1 MTVARRV
8 DVRIGARAVPVGELI
23 VENGGARETS
33 IFTYHDRWRAL
44 ERAFPLAP
52 NMPLG
57 PAPFYGRQAE
67 GRSVLPLPI
76 ADTAPDSW
84 GRKIIELLRGT
95 QYLTE
100 LDYLLESDDRL
111 RIGALRYFDGPG
123 PEATALAPPRADG
136 VNVPRLHELQEVIR
150 QARAFEEDPVG
161 YARRRAQLIG
171 GDLLAEAVGSLGG
184 ARPKINARDGDGVL
198 WIVKLP
204 KIDDDY
210 AVARAEV
217 MTLKLARDVGISAC
231 DAEILNT
238 SQRFPAALIRRFD
251 RIGAGHADRV
261 PFISAQ
267 TFLGLGGT
275 AASSYEDL
283 AMAMRRHCV
292 DSAGQIA
299 ELYRRMVFGI
309 LVKNTD
315 DHLRNHGFLRTPGG
329 WRLSP
334 AFDINPEHRQGG
346 RMQTAI
352 SEIHGNLPSVE
363 AALDASAFFDIDRP
377 EAERMTGEMAR
388 YIAASWRRIGG
399 HLGMDA
405 RDFSAVGAAI
415 ETEDLA
421 TACRL

>member
-1 MTVARRV
+1 MLTRRI

-23 VENGGARETS
+23 FEADGTRETS
-33 IFTYHDRWRAL
+33 AFTYHDSWRAL
-44 ERAFPLAP
+44 ERAFPLSP
-52 NMPLG
+52 DMPLG
-57 PAPFYGRQAE
+57 AAPFYGRRDGE
-67 GRSVLPLPI
+67 RSALPLPMT
-76 ADTAPDSW
+76 DTAPDSW

-111 RIGALRYFDGPG
+111 RIGALRYFDGLG
-123 PEATALAPPRADG
+123 AEATALAPPRADG
-136 VNVPRLHELQEVIR
+136 VNVPRLHDLDEVIR
-150 QARAFEEDPVG
+150 QARAFEEDPAG
-161 YARRRAQLIG
+161 YARRRAELVG

-184 ARPKINARDGDGVL
+184 ARPKVNARDTEGAL

-217 MTLKLARDVGISAC
+217 MTLRLARDVGIDAC
-231 DAEILNT
+231 VADILNT

-251 RIGAGHADRV
+251 RVGADHMDRV

-275 AASSYEDL
+275 SASSYEDL

-292 DSAGQIA
+292 DPTGQIA

-309 LVKNTD
+309 LIRNTD
-315 DHLRNHGFLRTPGG
+315 DHLRNHGFLRAPGG

-334 AFDINPEHRQGG
+334 AFDINPEHRAGG

-352 SEIHGNLPSVE
+352 SEIHGNLPSID
-363 AALDASAFFDIDRP
+363 AALDASAFFDIERRT
-377 EAERMTGEMAR
+377 AEQMTGDMAR
-388 YIAASWRRIGG
+388 HIAGAWRRIGG
-399 HLGMDA
+399 QLVMDA
-405 RDFSAVGAAI
+405 RDFSAMGAAI

-421 TACRL
+421 RACRL

>member
-1 MTVARRV
+1 
-8 DVRIGARAVPVGELI
+8 
-23 VENGGARETS
+23 
-33 IFTYHDRWRAL
+33 
-44 ERAFPLAP
+44 
-52 NMPLG
+52 MPLVA
-57 PAPFYGRQAE
+57 APFYGRRDGE
-67 GRSVLPLPI
+67 RSALPLPMT
-76 ADTAPDSW
+76 DTAPDSW

-123 PEATALAPPRADG
+123 AEATALAPPRADG
-136 VNVPRLHELQEVIR
+136 VNVPRLHDLDEVIR
-150 QARAFEEDPVG
+150 QARAFEEDPAG
-161 YARRRAQLIG
+161 YARRRAELVG

-184 ARPKINARDGDGVL
+184 ARPKVNARDREGAL

-210 AVARAEV
+210 AVARAEA
-217 MTLKLARDVGISAC
+217 MTLRLAREVGIDAC
-231 DAEILNT
+231 VADILNT

-251 RIGAGHADRV
+251 RVGADHSDRV

-292 DSAGQIA
+292 DPAGQIV

-309 LVKNTD
+309 LIRNTD
-315 DHLRNHGFLRTPGG
+315 DHLRNHGFLRAPGG

-334 AFDINPEHRQGG
+334 AFDINPEHRPGG

-352 SEIHGNLPSVE
+352 SEIHGNLPSID
-363 AALDASAFFDIDRP
+363 AALDASAFFDIDRRT
-377 EAERMTGEMAR
+377 AEQMTGDMAR
-388 YIAASWRRIGG
+388 HIAGAWRRIGG
-399 HLGMDA
+399 QLGMDA

-421 TACRL
+421 KACRL